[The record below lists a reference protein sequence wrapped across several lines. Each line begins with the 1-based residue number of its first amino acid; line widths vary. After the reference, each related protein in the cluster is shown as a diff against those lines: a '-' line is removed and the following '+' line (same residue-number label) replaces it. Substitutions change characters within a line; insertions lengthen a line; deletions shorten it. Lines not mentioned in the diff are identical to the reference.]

1 MIIVSKNIVSETSAK
16 PKGWKE
22 RNCIDQGSD
31 LKDKRGVD
39 VKL

>member
-1 MIIVSKNIVSETSAK
+1 VSETSVK

-22 RNCIDQGSD
+22 RNCIDQGGD
-31 LKDKRGVD
+31 LNEKGGVE

>member
-1 MIIVSKNIVSETSAK
+1 MVVVCKNLVSETSVK
-16 PKGWKE
+16 SKGWKE

-31 LKDKRGVD
+31 LKEKRGVE